1 LTQDNRQPERAADPR
16 DSPATSWPVNNH
28 GTIIRVKKEKTAVT
42 IRLAEP
48 GDARAIAEMSR
59 DFIESG
65 LGWRYDPASIE
76 RSLRRRE
83 TVVLA
88 ASERQTYVARARP
101 ALSGF
106 AIMDFGDERAHLVL
120 LAVQPVQRRRGIGRR
135 LVEWLMESAVTAGMA
150 SVHLELRADN
160 AAGRRFY
167 RALGFSET
175 VLIPR
180 YYDGREAAMRMIRVL
195 RAPGPLPLGWA
206 PPVLGQK

>member
-1 LTQDNRQPERAADPR
+1 M
-16 DSPATSWPVNNH
+16 
-28 GTIIRVKKEKTAVT
+28 KKEKVSVT
-42 IRLAEP
+42 IRIAEP

-59 DFIESG
+59 DHIESG
-65 LGWRYDPASIE
+65 LGWRYDQEHILRAM
-76 RSLRRRE
+76 RRRE

-88 ASERQTYVARARP
+88 ASGRPTYVVGARP
-101 ALSGF
+101 ALAGF

-120 LAVQPVQRRRGIGRR
+120 LAVQPVRRRHGIGRR
-135 LVEWLMESAVTAGMA
+135 LVEWLLESSYTAGMA

-195 RAPGPLPLGWA
+195 RAPGPLPLSWH
-206 PPVLGQK
+206 PPVLGQN